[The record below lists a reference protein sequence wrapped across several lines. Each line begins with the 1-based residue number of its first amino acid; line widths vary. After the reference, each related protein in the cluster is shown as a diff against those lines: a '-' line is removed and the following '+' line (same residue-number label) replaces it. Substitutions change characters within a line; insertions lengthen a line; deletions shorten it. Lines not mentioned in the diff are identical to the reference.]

1 MLSRLLCLLKNN
13 TDNMATEI
21 ERKFLLKNSSWK
33 ELADEGTQ
41 YTQGYLVGSKHAS
54 VRVRIQGKRAFL
66 NIKSA
71 TIDITRQEFEYEIP
85 LNEATEMLETLC
97 EKPLIDKVRYL
108 IKNENHVWEI
118 DVFSG
123 DNDGLIVAEIELK
136 DKDENFTKPDWL
148 GDEVSDDERYYN
160 VCLVK
165 HPFKDWN

>member
-1 MLSRLLCLLKNN
+1 
-13 TDNMATEI
+13 MATEI
-21 ERKFLLKNSSWK
+21 ERKFLLKDSSWK
-33 ELADEGTQ
+33 ELVDEGTQ

-85 LNEATEMLETLC
+85 LDEATEMLETLC

-123 DNDGLIVAEIELK
+123 DNNGLIVAEIELK
-136 DKDENFTKPDWL
+136 DKNENFTKPDWL
-148 GDEVSDDERYYN
+148 GEEVSDDERYYN

>member
-1 MLSRLLCLLKNN
+1 
-13 TDNMATEI
+13 MATEI
-21 ERKFLLKNSSWK
+21 ERKFLLKDSSWK
-33 ELADEGTQ
+33 ELADKGTH
-41 YTQGYLVGSKHAS
+41 YSQGYLVGSKHAS
-54 VRVRIQGKRAFL
+54 VRVRVQGERGFI

-85 LNEATEMLETLC
+85 LNEATEMLATLC

-108 IKNENHVWEI
+108 IKNENHIWEI

-136 DKDENFTKPDWL
+136 DENENFIKPNWL

-160 VCLVK
+160 VCLVN
-165 HPFKDWN
+165 HPFKNWN

>member
-85 LNEATEMLETLC
+85 LDEATEMLETLC

>member
-1 MLSRLLCLLKNN
+1 
-13 TDNMATEI
+13 MATEI

-85 LNEATEMLETLC
+85 LNEAAEMLETLC

>member
-1 MLSRLLCLLKNN
+1 MP
-13 TDNMATEI
+13 TEI

-33 ELADEGTQ
+33 KLADEGTQ
-41 YTQGYLVGSKHAS
+41 YSQGYIVGSKHAS
-54 VRVRIQGKRAFL
+54 VRVRIQGKRAYL

-71 TIDITRQEFEYEIP
+71 TIDIVRQEFEYEIP
-85 LNEATEMLETLC
+85 FDEATEILETLC

-108 IKNENHVWEI
+108 IKHENHVWEI

-136 DKDENFTKPDWL
+136 NKDEKFIKPDWL
-148 GDEVSDDERYYN
+148 GEEVSDDKRYYN

>member
-1 MLSRLLCLLKNN
+1 
-13 TDNMATEI
+13 MATEI

-41 YTQGYLVGSKHAS
+41 YSQGYLLGSQFAS

-85 LNEATEMLETLC
+85 LDDATEMLETLC
-97 EKPLIDKVRYL
+97 EKPLIEKNRYIL
-108 IKNENHVWEI
+108 KMGKHAWEI

-123 DNDGLIVAEIELK
+123 DNEGLIVAEIELS
-136 DKDENFTKPDWL
+136 DQNEHFDKPDWL
-148 GDEVSDDERYYN
+148 GAEVSDDARYYN
-160 VCLVK
+160 VNLVK
-165 HPFKDWN
+165 HPFKDWS